1 MGLLPSSPGLR
12 APPWAQGPNRGHTTA
27 DVSGAPPHAWGDVT
41 CCPIPVP
48 SPGIRGWDTAH
59 PKRPLPGHSLHP
71 QPTHWGQA
79 AWAGL
84 LPPSTTP
91 HHLLPPWGTGAAPGG
106 PHGTKP
112 PRARFPGDGEGDG
125 EAGTAAAAQLLRA
138 QVLLR
143 SPPSTWPCQE
153 FVPSRHGL
161 TSPVYRSPLQ
171 TRSASGRCWPRGP
184 ALDTRAFVFASSS
197 CPPRAP
203 LGVPV
208 SPARSGGDVR
218 LLRLC
223 AVDVPH
229 LLMLFLDALSLLLL
243 SIPIP
248 SPSAEQCGP
257 TSLETLEDKLSM
269 TPPAPLPLTPMLC
282 LHLCSI
288 TTRSTHPLRAT
299 TVSCSV
305 CGAPSS
311 ARFFYFVGQGKVTAL
326 SGTGGFL
333 PSPCQAQP
341 RQRTEHLRA
350 KCQLCLA
357 WHPRQDLRL
366 SLWKQAAQ
374 CANPLGRGARPPSG

>member
-1 MGLLPSSPGLR
+1 M
-12 APPWAQGPNRGHTTA
+12 
-27 DVSGAPPHAWGDVT
+27 SGAPTHAWGDVT

-112 PRARFPGDGEGDG
+112 PRAQFPGDGEGDG
-125 EAGTAAAAQLLRA
+125 EAGAAAAAQLLWA

-184 ALDTRAFVFASSS
+184 APNTRAFVFASSS

-229 LLMLFLDALSLLLL
+229 LLMLFLAALSLLLL
-243 SIPIP
+243 SIPIL

-257 TSLETLEDKLSM
+257 TSLETLENKHDPPNPFATDTRALPASVQHHHPQRPSPPCHHHVLLWLRGSLCKFSFFLWGRGRSPPWLGPGASFHPRARLS
-269 TPPAPLPLTPMLC
+269 PG
-282 LHLCSI
+282 SV
-288 TTRSTHPLRAT
+288 RSTSEQN
-299 TVSCSV
+299 VSLV
-305 CGAPSS
+305 
-311 ARFFYFVGQGKVTAL
+311 
-326 SGTGGFL
+326 
-333 PSPCQAQP
+333 
-341 RQRTEHLRA
+341 
-350 KCQLCLA
+350 
-357 WHPRQDLRL
+357 
-366 SLWKQAAQ
+366 
-374 CANPLGRGARPPSG
+374 